1 MTTQKIAYGTVFFFL
16 IMTSLADAQ
25 VFNWGENVGP
35 VSAIIVVSD
44 SARGLPVYSL
54 PQKDSS
60 IVGYVRS
67 GVVVRAYNDF
77 RKGWVKLR
85 TPIDQ
90 GWVQIEALQPYPA
103 YEALAT
109 SVNQDSLCLPI
120 RKLPNS
126 SAEEIACGQIGQ
138 VLPLTGVMTT
148 TGWLQLRDGSGWV
161 DSSQVLL
168 QPITQTAA
176 AERQSTALGPES
188 GTESPEASQPSAP
201 NEPAMT
207 ESSGHF
213 RTGQAQPE
221 RKAEEKQVETQI
233 GCNDSYCVAVS
244 ADGRDRFFNND
255 QEITQK
261 ECNGESACT
270 AIFVSQ
276 LLRFRQEK
284 GETQPVQVTA
294 PNKQQFAV
302 NASGA
307 ILDRNG
313 EEVAACAV
321 ETGTVNAVC
330 LQGFLAKN
338 TMASS
343 GQIAQPAMPE

>member
-1 MTTQKIAYGTVFFFL
+1 M
-16 IMTSLADAQ
+16 
-25 VFNWGENVGP
+25 
-35 VSAIIVVSD
+35 
-44 SARGLPVYSL
+44 YSL

-67 GVVVRAYNDF
+67 GAVVRAYNDF

-120 RKLPNS
+120 RKLPAS
-126 SAEEIACGQIGQ
+126 SAEEIACGHIGQ
-138 VLPLTGVMTT
+138 VLPLTGVMTA
-148 TGWLQLRDGSGWV
+148 TGWLQLKDGSGWV

-176 AERQSTALGPES
+176 TEKQSTAV
-188 GTESPEASQPSAP
+188 GTESGRDSSEVGQPLEP
-201 NEPAMT
+201 NEQATT
-207 ESSGHF
+207 EPSGHY
-213 RTGQAQPE
+213 RAGQMQAE
-221 RKAEEKQVETQI
+221 NKAEETQVETQI

-244 ADGRDRFFNND
+244 ADGRDRFFLND
-255 QEITQK
+255 QEITQE

-276 LLRFRQEK
+276 LLKFRQEK
-284 GETQPVQVTA
+284 GETQPVTVIA

-302 NASGA
+302 NANGA
-307 ILDRNG
+307 ILGQNG
-313 EEVAACAV
+313 EEVTACTV
-321 ETGTVNAVC
+321 ESGTVNAVC
-330 LQGFLAKN
+330 LQGFLAQN
-338 TMASS
+338 TTASNARM
-343 GQIAQPAMPE
+343 AQPEMPE